1 MTAVSS
7 DTTVS
12 PQPVAPHRRRWA
24 WTTIAAVG
32 LLSASAFVAVP
43 AIADGTTATPDGGGS
58 SRVIVCET
66 AVESS
71 GDVGI
76 SAATATRLAV
86 GDTTPVPE
94 GCREG

>member
-1 MTAVSS
+1 MNSVST

-12 PQPVAPHRRRWA
+12 PQPVRPHRRRWA
-24 WTTIAAVG
+24 WITIATVG

-43 AIADGTTATPDGGGS
+43 AIADSGDTTPKHD
-58 SRVIVCET
+58 RVIVCE
-66 AVESS
+66 S
-71 GDVGI
+71 GTETKGDIKI
-76 SAATATRLAV
+76 SAATATRVAD